1 MAREFEIKDLGTLK
15 YFLGMEEHFKVVYK
29 ILQYLKMTPRKG
41 LFFQKGSNKRIE
53 VYSDADWARS
63 INDPRSTTGYCTY
76 IWGNLVTWRS
86 KK

>member
-1 MAREFEIKDLGTLK
+1 MGFSMSVVSQ
-15 YFLGMEEHFKVVYK
+15 YMNNPNEEHFKVVYK

-63 INDPRSTTGYCTY
+63 INDPRSTTDYCTY